1 MEEEFSKNKNINNKN
16 EITNINKFSL
26 LKEIDSII
34 IKSKIELEEIQSKIQ
49 KFNGLYLSEKN
60 NSNNEAD
67 VIEIINNKNN
77 SSNNN
82 LVNNESQL
90 NNKDNNNNE
99 LNKDFDLE
107 RINLKLTSDLT
118 MERAKVRDL
127 EIQLN
132 LKEKEISSLK
142 KQLNFTQM
150 NFYNRQKLF
159 EKILDQKENKAK
171 NFQIAYKNKDFN
183 QIQNSNAQIVKSFFN
198 FFNKYLELFNRKEIL
213 DNNSKNKLLYIENDI
228 NNLNVKNASFAIN
241 AFDILIDKVIQ
252 ENKELLEKLLK
263 YENKNYIEFN
273 ESEKNFENFKNKNNK
288 IFKDKLL
295 DDESEKIFQNKIK
308 ENTSNKVKKFIN
320 NEIEQN
326 DNNHLIHNDEYFVN

>member
-252 ENKELLEKLLK
+252 ENQELLEKLLK